1 MKAPSKIGRDRAHLL
16 SGILKCPKCGGPM
29 YTNKHA
35 WTNKDGTYK
44 EIYYY
49 VCSKA
54 RTTRGKSCDYKA
66 MLKKTDIEPLVVE
79 AIRDMIKNEDFAAEI
94 KSKIGKQIDTSTLD
108 RERT

>member
-1 MKAPSKIGRDRAHLL
+1 MKNYGIKLRIKESLLVIKLNLRLGRDRAHLL

-49 VCSKA
+49 VCSRIKLE
-54 RTTRGKSCDYKA
+54 RGVKCDYKA
-66 MLKKTDIEPLVVE
+66 MLKK
-79 AIRDMIKNEDFAAEI
+79 
-94 KSKIGKQIDTSTLD
+94 QTSNLL
-108 RERT
+108 